1 MSYQPS
7 HRVSQVKPSA
17 TLVISARAS
26 KLKSEGAD
34 IVSLGAGE
42 PDFGTPEHIC
52 DAARAAM
59 AAGETRY
66 TPVDGTAE
74 MKQAV
79 IHKLKRD
86 NNLDFEPSEII
97 VSSGAKQS
105 IFNLL
110 LALINPGDEV
120 LIPAPYWVS
129 YPDMVKLA
137 DGEPVIMQTQTRD
150 GFKITPR
157 QLEACITDRTRLLIL
172 NAPSNPTGKQYT
184 EAEYRA
190 LAEVLD
196 NHPKVMVMTDE
207 IYEHIYW
214 ADHPY
219 ISFRSAC
226 PELANRTIL
235 INGVSKAYAM
245 TGWRIGFAAGPE
257 AVIKQM
263 KKLQG
268 QSTSNACSIS
278 QAAAAEALT
287 GPQDFLET
295 MKQAFRERHDYFV
308 PALNA
313 LPGVSCEPCDGA
325 YYAFPDFSAVI
336 QQMEG
341 VRDDVELAEW
351 LLEHAGVAT
360 IPGTAFGAPGH
371 LRASF
376 ATGMDQLRDAIS
388 RLQNHLP
395 KLED

>member
-66 TPVDGTAE
+66 TPVDGTTE

-226 PELANRTIL
+226 PELADRTVL

-395 KLED
+395 ELED